1 MIYYADDKSQLMSCN
16 IGRTFMSRFGPDLQ
30 FTGIVS
36 SGNVKSLISYA
47 KEVGL
52 SSNGTKWTENGLTY
66 KIV

>member
-1 MIYYADDKSQLMSCN
+1 MIYYADDKSQLMTCN
-16 IGRTFMSRFGPDLQ
+16 IERTFMLRFGHDLL

-52 SSNGTKWTENGLTY
+52 STNGTKWTENGLTN
-66 KIV
+66 KTV